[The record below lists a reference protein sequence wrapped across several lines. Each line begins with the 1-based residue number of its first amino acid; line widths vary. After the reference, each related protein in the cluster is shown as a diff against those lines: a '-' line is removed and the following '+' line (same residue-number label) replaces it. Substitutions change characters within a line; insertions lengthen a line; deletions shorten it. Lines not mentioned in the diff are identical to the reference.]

1 MLYFSASPKAEALRP
16 RNVGREL
23 NPFPVQSERSASPLL
38 LRLDLP
44 LLQRFDFDGLKQALL
59 AKRWLAR
66 VLREAKEALWH
77 SLSQKGKL
85 TGWKEGSASWGGVM
99 FQNEAL
105 RWWYFRDGPGRYFRK
120 ERFRLEVQFPAKR
133 F

>member
-16 RNVGREL
+16 RNVDREL

-59 AKRWLAR
+59 AQRWLAR
-66 VLREAKEALWH
+66 VGVLREAKEALWH
-77 SLSQKGKL
+77 SLPQKGKR

-105 RWWYFRDGPGRYFRK
+105 R
-120 ERFRLEVQFPAKR
+120 
-133 F
+133 